1 MFNVLLPG
9 TKSAI
14 HRHTNTPEVVE
25 YIYGSTINPFYDE
38 QGNDL
43 ELVVRKAGNDTF

>member
-43 ELVVRKAGNDTF
+43 ELVVMKAGNDTF